1 MPGDGAV
8 SPRSAVRCGLGVREG
23 PRPGRCE
30 GGGCPAWSA
39 AGGRA
44 RMGAAAGGAGC
55 LGALRRPGRRRARR
69 CAPVWAKEPGHS
81 RSWSQVLVKFPA
93 CPVGGGFPEGI
104 TCF

>member
-69 CAPVWAKEPGHS
+69 CAGLLSGPKNRDTLGAGV
-81 RSWSQVLVKFPA
+81 R
-93 CPVGGGFPEGI
+93 C
-104 TCF
+104 